1 MESSFF
7 GSDVNA
13 IRFRDRSEAG
23 RRLAE
28 ALDRY
33 RGQEMVV
40 YALPRGGV
48 VLGVEIARA
57 FQAPLDLSIP
67 RKVAPPLNPEYG
79 ICAVT
84 ESGAR
89 VCTPDEVARV
99 DQDWLECEI
108 AKERE
113 EAKRRRLVYLSDR
126 EPPDVRGKIAIL
138 CDDGIATGL
147 TMRAAIQEVKYRQ
160 PEHVVVA
167 IPVVPRETAPKL
179 KQEINALV
187 ALDIPEFYLGAVGA
201 YYDFFPQLTD
211 EEVIELMNS
220 LTAPGTE

>member
-1 MESSFF
+1 MQSFHF
-7 GSDVNA
+7 GSDSGPT
-13 IRFRDRSEAG
+13 RFRDRSEAG
-23 RRLAE
+23 RLLAE

-33 RGQEMVV
+33 QDQEVVV

-48 VLGVEIARA
+48 VLGVELARG
-57 FQAPLDLSIP
+57 FRAPLDLCIP
-67 RKVAPPLNPEYG
+67 RKVGHPLNPEYA

-89 VCTPDEVARV
+89 VCTPEEVARV

-108 AKERE
+108 ARQRE
-113 EAKRRRLVYLSDR
+113 EARRRRLAYLSDR
-126 EPPDVRGKIAIL
+126 KPPEVRGKIAII

-167 IPVVPRETAPKL
+167 IPVMPRETAARLRP
-179 KQEINALV
+179 EVHALV
-187 ALDIPEFYLGAVGA
+187 ALDIPEVYLGAVGA
-201 YYDFFPQLTD
+201 YYNEFPQLSD
-211 EEVIELMNS
+211 EEVIALMDS
-220 LTAPGTE
+220 LPEESAS

>member
-67 RKVAPPLNPEYG
+67 RKVGHPLNPEYG